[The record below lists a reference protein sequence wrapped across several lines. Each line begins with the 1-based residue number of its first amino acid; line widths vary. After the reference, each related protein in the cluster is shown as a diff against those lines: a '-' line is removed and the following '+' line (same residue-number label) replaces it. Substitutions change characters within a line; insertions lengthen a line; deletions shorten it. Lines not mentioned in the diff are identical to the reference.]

1 MDVSRARKEIRLPP
15 KTGVPLSIS
24 GSLTIPIVFRLGPH
38 TKECPIPS
46 GRFIIR
52 ASYEA
57 TPESHLQALIERD
70 RQAAARNPTTTETP
84 NMISKH
90 RILGIT
96 AILCG
101 ASLTPLLAQSGSPAV
116 ATGQREILLQTT
128 QSWNGKPYTHYPTGQ
143 PQLTTLMVTIA
154 PHTALPW
161 HTHPF
166 PNSVYVLSGTL
177 TLHDRDSGKTLV
189 VHQGQ
194 AVGES
199 VDDVH
204 RGESGDEPT
213 VLLITYAGTPGVPTS
228 VPAKGEKAE
237 Y

>member
-1 MDVSRARKEIRLPP
+1 MTLKHRTVGIAAIIA
-15 KTGVPLSIS
+15 G
-24 GSLTIPIVFRLGPH
+24 GSLT
-38 TKECPIPS
+38 
-46 GRFIIR
+46 
-52 ASYEA
+52 
-57 TPESHLQALIERD
+57 ALIAENN
-70 RQAAARNPTTTETP
+70 AKTV
-84 NMISKH
+84 
-90 RILGIT
+90 
-96 AILCG
+96 
-101 ASLTPLLAQSGSPAV
+101 ASAH
-116 ATGQREILLQTT
+116 REILLQTT

-143 PQLTTLMVTIA
+143 PQLTTIQMTIA

-166 PNSVYVLSGTL
+166 PNVVYVLSGTF
-177 TLHDRDSGKTLV
+177 TLHDKASGKTQM

>member
-1 MDVSRARKEIRLPP
+1 MIVNFRCAGIAVLL
-15 KTGVPLSIS
+15 VAASI
-24 GSLTIPIVFRLGPH
+24 
-38 TKECPIPS
+38 
-46 GRFIIR
+46 
-52 ASYEA
+52 
-57 TPESHLQALIERD
+57 
-70 RQAAARNPTTTETP
+70 
-84 NMISKH
+84 
-90 RILGIT
+90 
-96 AILCG
+96 
-101 ASLTPLLAQSGSPAV
+101 TPLLAQNAPLKV
-116 ATGQREILLQTT
+116 QTGQREILLQTG
-128 QSWNGKPYTHYPTGQ
+128 QSWNGKPYTHYPAGQ
-143 PQLTTLMVTIA
+143 VQLTTLKVTLA

-177 TLHDRDSGKTLV
+177 TLHDKASGKTLV

-204 RGESGDEPT
+204 RGEAGDQPA
-213 VLLITYAGTPGVPTS
+213 VLIITYAGTPGVPTS

>member
-1 MDVSRARKEIRLPP
+1 
-15 KTGVPLSIS
+15 
-24 GSLTIPIVFRLGPH
+24 
-38 TKECPIPS
+38 
-46 GRFIIR
+46 
-52 ASYEA
+52 
-57 TPESHLQALIERD
+57 
-70 RQAAARNPTTTETP
+70 
-84 NMISKH
+84 MISKY
-90 RILGIT
+90 RILGMT

-101 ASLTPLLAQSGSPAV
+101 ASLAAILAQNGSQNV
-116 ATGQREILLQTT
+116 ATAQREVLLQAS

-143 PQLTTLMVTIA
+143 PQLTTLKVTIA
-154 PHTALPW
+154 PHTVLPW

-166 PNSVYVLSGTL
+166 PNAVYVLSGTL

-194 AVGES
+194 AVAES

-204 RGESGDEPT
+204 RGEAGDEPA

-228 VPAKGEKAE
+228 TPAKGEKAE

>member
-1 MDVSRARKEIRLPP
+1 M
-15 KTGVPLSIS
+15 
-24 GSLTIPIVFRLGPH
+24 
-38 TKECPIPS
+38 
-46 GRFIIR
+46 
-52 ASYEA
+52 
-57 TPESHLQALIERD
+57 
-70 RQAAARNPTTTETP
+70 ETP
-84 NMISKH
+84 KMTWKY
-90 RILGIT
+90 RILAII
-96 AILCG
+96 AILCA
-101 ASLTPLLAQSGSPAV
+101 ASLAAILAQNGPLNVASGH
-116 ATGQREILLQTT
+116 REILLQTT

-143 PQLTTLMVTIA
+143 PQLTTIKLTIP

-166 PNSVYVLSGTL
+166 PNVVYVLSGTL
-177 TLHDRDSGKTLV
+177 TLHDKASGKTQV

-204 RGESGDEPT
+204 RGETGDEPA

>member
-1 MDVSRARKEIRLPP
+1 ME
-15 KTGVPLSIS
+15 
-24 GSLTIPIVFRLGPH
+24 
-38 TKECPIPS
+38 
-46 GRFIIR
+46 
-52 ASYEA
+52 
-57 TPESHLQALIERD
+57 
-70 RQAAARNPTTTETP
+70 TTDMTY
-84 NMISKH
+84 KH
-90 RILGIT
+90 RTIGII
-96 AILCG
+96 AIVAA
-101 ASLTPLLAQSGSPAV
+101 ASLTGIVAQPRASTVASGH
-116 ATGQREILLQTT
+116 REILLQTT

-143 PQLTTLMVTIA
+143 PQLTTIKLTIA

-166 PNSVYVLSGTL
+166 PNVVYVLSGTL
-177 TLHDRDSGKTLV
+177 TLHDKASGKTQV

-228 VPAKGEKAE
+228 VAAAGEKSE